1 MFGLLIA
8 ITGCSSHESMAE
20 MIDRLSF
27 SWWGTTLISSPNEVT
42 LKEIHLDNGKLLGR
56 TIVIQGTIVSTG
68 KHYSHIVLTD
78 DTARILTVLTSLTN
92 AEEIM
97 TSNSHE
103 HMRVL
108 GTVERGKKGLPFL
121 LAKSL
126 QPIPSDKFKKA
137 Q

>member
-1 MFGLLIA
+1 MT
-8 ITGCSSHESMAE
+8 TGCSSNESVAE

-27 SWWGTTLISSPNEVT
+27 SWWGTTLITSPNEVT

-56 TIVIQGTIVSTG
+56 TIIIQGSIVSTG
-68 KHYSHIVLTD
+68 KHYSHIVLAD
-78 DTARILTVLTSLTN
+78 KTARILTVLTSLTN
-92 AEEIM
+92 AEDIM
-97 TSNSHE
+97 TRNPYD

-126 QPIPSDKFKKA
+126 QPIPDKKI

>member
-1 MFGLLIA
+1 
-8 ITGCSSHESMAE
+8 MAE

-56 TIVIQGTIVSTG
+56 TIVIEGTIVSTG
-68 KHYSHIVLTD
+68 KHYSHIVLAD

-97 TSNSHE
+97 TSNTHE

-126 QPIPSDKFKKA
+126 QPISSDKFKKA